1 MSSEERQDR
10 LIGAVLK
17 MSELPDSEKV
27 DIRGKR
33 YAEVHT
39 RVQAFREAYG
49 ENGRIIS
56 TIHVVDETKVLAETT
71 VSVFVGES
79 WRVIANDFAEE
90 FRGSGPVNKT
100 SCVENCLTS
109 SIGRSLSACGL
120 SGGSYA
126 SFDEV
131 NHAINEKA
139 EAPAPKPKKAVAKPK
154 PKAKPKAS
162 ERSPKPTPEQYLTSA
177 SINGKEWPL
186 EERMEEQKKQVSE
199 VSEETIKNVMYF
211 IFQTIFYFSLPPEG
225 TPEKEGDPETVAGWI
240 GRFTSRSD
248 NNKAL
253 LDLHK
258 AGYKEEISQLNKEL
272 DKLRSL
278 SIEQLRDLIKEQQE
292 K

>member
-1 MSSEERQDR
+1 MSSEELTYQNIWQTLSSVDCNEHTDKKGN
-10 LIGAVLK
+10 LTYLSWAWAWGILMEHYPSATFEFADNETHADDSMTVHCTVTIGECQRSMWLPVMDYKNAAIKSPNARDISDNK
-17 MSELPDSEKV
+17 M
-27 DIRGKR
+27 R
-33 YAEVHT
+33 
-39 RVQAFREAYG
+39 
-49 ENGRIIS
+49 
-56 TIHVVDETKVLAETT
+56 
-71 VSVFVGES
+71 
-79 WRVIANDFAEE
+79 
-90 FRGSGPVNKT
+90 
-100 SCVENCLTS
+100 CLTKT
-109 SIGRSLSACGL
+109 LALMGL
-120 SGGSYA
+120 GHYIYSGEDTVNAGSNA
-126 SFDEV
+126 QTV
-131 NHAINEKA
+131 KA
-139 EAPAPKPKKAVAKPK
+139 QSKKPVAKPN

-162 ERSPKPTPEQYLTSA
+162 EKPTPEQSKTSA

-225 TPEKEGDPETVAGWI
+225 SPEKEGDPETVAGWI

-258 AGYKEEISQLNKEL
+258 AGYKEEVSELNKEL